1 MAFDAFLV
9 FTTEAGQPT
18 LQGET
23 QDAQFGP
30 KHAVEIKSFS
40 LGISNTINIGS
51 QSSGARAGKA
61 QLHEFKISKLIDK
74 VSPTLLQLAGSG
86 GHISQ
91 MDLYLRKAG
100 GSNGGNVGSSGV
112 VFLQYTFKLVYV
124 ATIDWSGDEGDETP
138 KEDVTFKYGALEIQ
152 FTGQKTNGQK
162 GTTTTGAWNQVKN
175 NSSINVPGVGS

>member
-51 QSSGARAGKA
+51 QSRGAGAGKA
-61 QLHEFKISKLIDK
+61 QLHEFTLSKAIDK
-74 VSPTLLQLAGSG
+74 VSPTLLELAGRG

-100 GSNGGNVGSSGV
+100 GGGSNGKSSGL
-112 VFLQYTFKLVYV
+112 VFLQYTFKLVFV
-124 ATIDWSGDEGDETP
+124 ATIDWSGDEGDEVP
-138 KEDVTFKYGALEIQ
+138 KEDVTFKYGALEVQ

>member
-9 FTTEAGQPT
+9 FTTGPGQPI

-51 QSSGARAGKA
+51 QSSGAGAAKA
-61 QLHEFKISKLIDK
+61 QLHEFTVSKAIDK

-91 MDLYLRKAG
+91 MDLYLRKADG
-100 GSNGGNVGSSGV
+100 GTKGGL

-124 ATIDWSGDEGDETP
+124 ATIDWSGDEGDEVP

-162 GTTTTGAWNQVKN
+162 GSTTTGKWNQVTN

>member
-9 FTTEAGQPT
+9 FTTESGQPT

-23 QDAQFGP
+23 QDAQFKS

-51 QSSGARAGKA
+51 QSSGAGAGKA
-61 QLHEFKISKLIDK
+61 QLHEFTISKAIDK
-74 VSPTLLQLAGSG
+74 LSPTLLQLAGSG

-100 GSNGGNVGSSGV
+100 GGGPKGGL
-112 VFLQYTFKLVYV
+112 VFLQYTFKLVFV
-124 ATIDWSGDEGDETP
+124 ATIDWSGSAGDEAP

-152 FTGQKTNGQK
+152 FTGQKANGQK